1 LLLDNV
7 TLFPRTLLWR
17 TFLLIAGLILASV
30 AAYFE
35 IFRTYEREP
44 RAQQV
49 AQMVVSVVNL
59 TRAALVTARPDLRR
73 ELLLDLAERE
83 GIRVYPAEPD
93 ERLTGPPDDRP
104 VLQLA
109 IAEIRRQLGR
119 DTRVAFARD
128 GIEAFWVSFRIEDDE
143 YWVMLPRERV
153 ERRLALQWLGW
164 AVLTAALALFGAF
177 LAVFR
182 VRRPLAAL
190 TRAASDIGRGRIPP
204 PLEESGPAEIQTVS
218 RAFNQMARDLARLE
232 DDRALILAGVSHD
245 LRTPLARL
253 RLGLEMAGAD
263 PHLKS
268 GMTADIDDID
278 RIIGQFLDFARAA
291 RGEALAPVDLAALA
305 HEVTGRYRETGH
317 ALTGEIA
324 AVPELALR
332 PLAVRRLVSNLL
344 DNAFRYGEKEV
355 VLRVAPH
362 VGGAVIEV
370 LDRGPGIPPDEVE
383 RLKQPFTRID
393 TESARSGKGGSGLGL
408 AIVDRIA
415 RMHGGTFDLLPREGG
430 GLVARVTFPR
440 SQPQRD
446 STK

>member
-1 LLLDNV
+1 V
-7 TLFPRTLLWR
+7 TVFPRTLLWR
-17 TFLLIAGLILASV
+17 TFLLIAALILASV

-35 IFRTYEREP
+35 IFSTYEREP

-59 TRAALVTARPDLRR
+59 TRAALVSARPDLRR
-73 ELLLDLAERE
+73 ELLVDLSERE
-83 GIRVYPAEPD
+83 GIEIYPAEPG

-109 IAEIRRQLGR
+109 IAEIRRQLGAE
-119 DTRVAFARD
+119 TRVAFARD
-128 GIEAFWVSFRIEDDE
+128 GVEAFWVSFRIEDDE
-143 YWVMLPRERV
+143 YWMMLPRERV

-164 AVLTAALALFGAF
+164 AMLTAGLALAGAF
-177 LAVFR
+177 LVVFR

-190 TRAASDIGRGRIPP
+190 TRAAADIGRGRIPA

-218 RAFNQMARDLARLE
+218 RAFNQMTRDLARLE

-263 PHLKS
+263 PQLKT

-291 RGEALAPVDLAALA
+291 RGEPLAAVDLAALA
-305 HEVTGRYRETGH
+305 REIAGRYREAGH
-317 ALTGEIA
+317 VLADEIG
-324 AVPELALR
+324 AVPELPLR
-332 PLAVRRLVSNLL
+332 PL
-344 DNAFRYGEKEV
+344 DNAFRYGEKDV
-355 VLRVAPH
+355 RLRVVPQG
-362 VGGAVIEV
+362 GGAAVEV
-370 LDRGPGIPPDEVE
+370 LDRGPGIPAEEVE
-383 RLKQPFTRID
+383 RLKQPFTRIE
-393 TESARSGKGGSGLGL
+393 TETARSGKGGSGLGL

-415 RMHGGTFDLLPREGG
+415 RMHGGTFDLVPREGG
-430 GLVARVTFPR
+430 GLIARVAFPR
-440 SQPQRD
+440 AQS
-446 STK
+446 SGA

>member
-1 LLLDNV
+1 VLF
-7 TLFPRTLLWR
+7 FPRTLLWR
-17 TFLLIAGLILASV
+17 TFLLIAALILASV

-59 TRAALVTARPDLRR
+59 TRAALVSARPDLRR
-73 ELLLDLAERE
+73 ELLVDLSERE
-83 GIRVYPAEPD
+83 GIEIYPAEPG
-93 ERLTGPPDDRP
+93 ERLTGPPDDEP

-109 IAEIRRQLGR
+109 ITEIRRQLGAE
-119 DTRVAFARD
+119 TRVAFARD

-143 YWVMLPRERV
+143 YWVMLPRERI
-153 ERRLALQWLGW
+153 EWRLALQWLGW
-164 AVLTAALALFGAF
+164 AVLTAALALAGAF
-177 LAVFR
+177 LVVFR

-190 TRAASDIGRGRIPP
+190 TRAAADIGRGRIPA

-232 DDRALILAGVSHD
+232 DDRALVLAGVSHD

-263 PHLKS
+263 PQLKT

-291 RGEALAPVDLAALA
+291 RGEPLAAVDLAALA
-305 HEVTGRYRETGH
+305 REIAARYREAGH
-317 ALTGEIA
+317 ALADEIV
-324 AVPELALR
+324 AVPELPLR
-332 PLAVRRLVSNLL
+332 PLAVRRLISNLL
-344 DNAFRYGEKEV
+344 DNAFRYGERDV
-355 VLRVAPH
+355 RLRVVPQS
-362 VGGAVIEV
+362 GGAAVEV
-370 LDRGPGIPPDEVE
+370 LDRGPGIPAEEVE
-383 RLKQPFTRID
+383 RLKQPFTRIE
-393 TESARSGKGGSGLGL
+393 TETARSGKGGSGLGL

-415 RMHGGTFDLLPREGG
+415 RMHGGTFDLVPREGG
-430 GLVARVTFPR
+430 GLIARVVFPR
-440 SQPQRD
+440 GQPQRA
-446 STK
+446 STR

>member
-1 LLLDNV
+1 V
-7 TLFPRTLLWR
+7 TLLPRTLLWR
-17 TFLLIAGLILASV
+17 TFLLIAALILASV

-73 ELLLDLAERE
+73 ELLIDLWERE
-83 GIRVYPAEPD
+83 GVRIYPAEAD
-93 ERLTGPPDDRP
+93 ELLTGPPEDRP

-109 IAEIRRQLGR
+109 ITEIRRQLGR
-119 DTRVAFARD
+119 ETRVAFARD
-128 GIEAFWVSFRIEDDE
+128 GVEAFWVSFRIQEDE

-164 AVLTAALALFGAF
+164 GALAAALALLGAF
-177 LAVFR
+177 LVVFR

-190 TRAASDIGRGRIPP
+190 TRAAADIGRGRIPA
-204 PLEESGPAEIQTVS
+204 PLEESGPTEIQTVS

-232 DDRALILAGVSHD
+232 DDRALVLAGVSHD

-253 RLGLEMAGAD
+253 RLGLEMAAAD
-263 PHLKS
+263 PQLKT

-291 RGEALAPVDLAALA
+291 RGEPLAPVDLAALGRELA
-305 HEVTGRYRETGH
+305 GRYRESGH
-317 ALTGEIA
+317 ALAEEIA

-344 DNAFRYGEKEV
+344 DNAFRYGEKDV
-355 VLRVAPH
+355 ALRIRPDG
-362 VGGAVIEV
+362 GGAVIEV
-370 LDRGPGIPPDEVE
+370 LDRGPGIPADEVE
-383 RLKQPFTRID
+383 RLKQPFTRIE
-393 TESARSGKGGSGLGL
+393 TETARSGKGGSGLGL

-415 RMHGGTFDLLPREGG
+415 RMHGGSFDLAPREGG
-430 GLVARVTFPR
+430 GLVARVGFP
-440 SQPQRD
+440 SSKPP
-446 STK
+446 SGKILI

>member
-1 LLLDNV
+1 MR
-7 TLFPRTLLWR
+7 LFPRTLLWR
-17 TFLLIAGLILASV
+17 TFLLIAALILASV

-59 TRAALVTARPDLRR
+59 TRAALVSARPDLRR
-73 ELLLDLAERE
+73 ELLIDLSERE
-83 GIRVYPAEPD
+83 GIRVYPAEAD
-93 ERLTGPPDDRP
+93 ERLTDPPPDRP

-164 AVLTAALALFGAF
+164 AALTAALALLGAF
-177 LAVFR
+177 LVVFR

-190 TRAASDIGRGRIPP
+190 TRAAADIGRGRIPA

-218 RAFNQMARDLARLE
+218 HAFNQMARDLARLE

-263 PHLKS
+263 PQLKT
-268 GMTADIDDID
+268 GMTADIDDMD

-291 RGEALAPVDLAALA
+291 RGEPLAPVDLAALA
-305 HEVTGRYRETGH
+305 REIAGRYRETGH
-317 ALTGEIA
+317 VLADEIA
-324 AVPELALR
+324 AVPELPLR
-332 PLAVRRLVSNLL
+332 SLAVRRLISNLL
-344 DNAFRYGEKEV
+344 DNAFRYGERDV
-355 VLRVAPH
+355 LLRVAPEG
-362 VGGAVIEV
+362 GGAAVEV
-370 LDRGPGIPPDEVE
+370 LDRGPGIPAAEVE
-383 RLKQPFTRID
+383 RLKQPFTRIE
-393 TESARSGKGGSGLGL
+393 TETARSGKGGSGLGL

-415 RMHGGTFDLLPREGG
+415 RMHGGTFDLLPRQGG
-430 GLVARVTFPR
+430 GLIARVTFPR
-440 SQPQRD
+440 GQLQRD
-446 STK
+446 STR